1 MATAHA
7 DRCRR
12 PINLNSQTRQPW
24 SADDSTDCSAPV
36 WACAS
41 ESSAIL
47 RRCICAFV
55 SFPSEPAQR
64 PVRRTTGRVC
74 LSHVRRRKTERRVE
88 EESEGCVYVPRVRRQ
103 HPRLSTDGQCRSTAR
118 WDCHFRVVPPGS
130 TPTVT
135 LPVPNALEMSAAG
148 RIACI
153 GTRRAGERGDNEP
166 SDCADA
172 SDRPQE

>member
-12 PINLNSQTRQPW
+12 LINLNSQTRQPW

-64 PVRRTTGRVC
+64 PVRRTAGRVC
-74 LSHVRRRKTERRVE
+74 LSHVRRR
-88 EESEGCVYVPRVRRQ
+88 EESEGCVYLPRVRRQ

-118 WDCHFRVVPPGS
+118 WDCHFRVV
-130 TPTVT
+130 
-135 LPVPNALEMSAAG
+135 SARQYAD
-148 RIACI
+148 RHVAR
-153 GTRRAGERGDNEP
+153 TERAGDERCGSHSLHRNPARRRSRGQRTKRLCRRE
-166 SDCADA
+166 
-172 SDRPQE
+172 R